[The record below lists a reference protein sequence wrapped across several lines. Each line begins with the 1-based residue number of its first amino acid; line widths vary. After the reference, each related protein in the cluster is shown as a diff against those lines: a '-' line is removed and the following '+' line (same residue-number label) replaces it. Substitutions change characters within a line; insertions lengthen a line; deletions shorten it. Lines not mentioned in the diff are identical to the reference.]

1 MIKNTYLTTAIAVAL
16 LSVSSTTIAGK
27 GNGKGNGPDL
37 PEPNYD
43 FRTPSAEK
51 VQLGRNLMF
60 DKILSG
66 NMNISCG
73 TCHHSLTDTGDG
85 LSLPV
90 GEGGSGLGVTRNVG
104 SGPRLDCRAC
114 SS

>member
-1 MIKNTYLTTAIAVAL
+1 MKKNKYITFAVTAALFSLSGVAF
-16 LSVSSTTIAGK
+16 SGNGN
-27 GNGKGNGPDL
+27 GNGKGNGLNLPSPD
-37 PEPNYD
+37 YD

-51 VQLGRNLMF
+51 VELGRNLMF

-66 NMNISCG
+66 NKNISCG

-90 GEGGSGLGVTRNVG
+90 GEGGVGLGVNRTVG
-104 SGPRLDCRAC
+104 AGSELVIE
-114 SS
+114 